1 MQAGLGMGA
10 EAQSFSSEAF
20 HTADTSMQVAVS
32 TEKFLQQEHSV
43 KRYGI
48 SFCNTCAEMFLL
60 KVSIILKK
68 KVEMPTSDSKVR

>member
-1 MQAGLGMGA
+1 MVA
-10 EAQSFSSEAF
+10 ESQSFSSEALR
-20 HTADTSMQVAVS
+20 TAHTSMQASVS
-32 TEKFLQQEHSV
+32 TEKFLQQEHTV
-43 KRYGI
+43 NRYGI